1 MSNFFKKQFLIKKLK
16 ISNFKILSKN
26 NFTKKAQIIL
36 LKNIDNAQKDQ
47 ISLKRISLKKSKFY
61 LKIQKYQNFLKIS

>member
-47 ISLKRISLKKSKFY
+47 ISLKNGFRSKNP
-61 LKIQKYQNFLKIS
+61 NFT